1 MNDDVLDEQRGL
13 VSLLEDAG
21 WDVTETELSVYE
33 SPWADDDSPEATVT
47 LTARKLLDADDADDG
62 DDEGDDTSE
71 FRIG

>member
-1 MNDDVLDEQRGL
+1 MNDDVLDEQREL

-33 SPWADDDSPEATVT
+33 SPWEDDDSPEATVT
-47 LTARKLLDADDADDG
+47 LTARKLLG
-62 DDEGDDTSE
+62 DDEGPADDDESE